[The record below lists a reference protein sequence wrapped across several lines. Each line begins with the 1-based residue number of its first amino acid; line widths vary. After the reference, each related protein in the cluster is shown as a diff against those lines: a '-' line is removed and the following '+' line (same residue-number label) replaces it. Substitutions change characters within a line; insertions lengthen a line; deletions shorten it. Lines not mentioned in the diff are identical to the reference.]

1 MASSVR
7 EKVVEQIRAAKRAM
21 RDAEKVVKTKLVR
34 ARDEKGRLKADDPS
48 TPDVNEAWEEV
59 PVEEKKP
66 VKKAAAKKKA
76 PAKKPAAKK
85 SAKQLIE
92 ENNHGRCS
100 NSGHED
106 HNFTRRDS

>member
-21 RDAEKVVKTKLVR
+21 RDAETMVKTKLIR
-34 ARDEKGRLKADDPS
+34 ARDDKGHYVKDDPD
-48 TPDVNEAWEEV
+48 TIENEAWVEV

-66 VKKAAAKKKA
+66 AKKAAAKKKA

-85 SAKQLIE
+85 SAK
-92 ENNHGRCS
+92 
-100 NSGHED
+100 
-106 HNFTRRDS
+106 

>member
-21 RDAEKVVKTKLVR
+21 RDAETMVKTKLIR
-34 ARDEKGRLKADDPS
+34 ARDDKGHYVKDDPD
-48 TPDVNEAWEEV
+48 TIENEAWVEV
-59 PVEEKKP
+59 PVEENKP

-85 SAKQLIE
+85 SAK
-92 ENNHGRCS
+92 
-100 NSGHED
+100 
-106 HNFTRRDS
+106 

>member
-21 RDAEKVVKTKLVR
+21 RDAENVVKTKLVR
-34 ARDEKGRLKADDPS
+34 ARDDKGHYVKDDP
-48 TPDVNEAWEEV
+48 TTEVNEAWVEV

-106 HNFTRRDS
+106 HNSTGRDS

>member
-21 RDAEKVVKTKLVR
+21 RDAETMVKTKLVR
-34 ARDEKGRLKADDPS
+34 ARDDKGHYVKDDPS
-48 TPDVNEAWEEV
+48 TEVNEAWVEV

-85 SAKQLIE
+85 SAK
-92 ENNHGRCS
+92 
-100 NSGHED
+100 
-106 HNFTRRDS
+106 

>member
-21 RDAEKVVKTKLVR
+21 RDAETIVKTKLVR
-34 ARDEKGRLKADDPS
+34 ARDDKGHYVKDDP
-48 TPDVNEAWEEV
+48 TTEVNEAWGEV

-85 SAKQLIE
+85 SAK
-92 ENNHGRCS
+92 
-100 NSGHED
+100 
-106 HNFTRRDS
+106 

>member
-21 RDAEKVVKTKLVR
+21 REAETMVKTKLIR
-34 ARDEKGRLKADDPS
+34 ARDDKGHYVKDDPD
-48 TPDVNEAWEEV
+48 TIENEAWVEV

-85 SAKQLIE
+85 SAK
-92 ENNHGRCS
+92 
-100 NSGHED
+100 
-106 HNFTRRDS
+106 

>member
-21 RDAEKVVKTKLVR
+21 RDAENVVKTKLVR
-34 ARDEKGRLKADDPS
+34 ARDDKGHYVKDDP
-48 TPDVNEAWEEV
+48 TTEVNEAWVEV

>member
-21 RDAEKVVKTKLVR
+21 REAENVVKTKLVR
-34 ARDEKGRLKADDPS
+34 ARDDKGHYVKDDP
-48 TPDVNEAWEEV
+48 TNEVNEAWEEV

-106 HNFTRRDS
+106 HNSTGRDS

>member
-21 RDAEKVVKTKLVR
+21 RDAETIVKTKFVR
-34 ARDEKGRLKADDPS
+34 ARDERGHYVKDDPD
-48 TPDVNEAWEEV
+48 TVVDEAWVEV

-66 VKKAAAKKKA
+66 AKKAAAKKKA
-76 PAKKPAAKK
+76 PAKK

-106 HNFTRRDS
+106 HNSTGRDS

>member
-21 RDAEKVVKTKLVR
+21 RDAETMVKTKLVR
-34 ARDEKGRLKADDPS
+34 ARDDKGHYVKDDP
-48 TPDVNEAWEEV
+48 TTEVNEAWVEV

-106 HNFTRRDS
+106 HNSTGRDS

>member
-21 RDAEKVVKTKLVR
+21 RDAETIVKTKLVR
-34 ARDEKGRLKADDPS
+34 ARDDKGHYVKDDP
-48 TPDVNEAWEEV
+48 TTEVNEAWVEV

-106 HNFTRRDS
+106 HNSTGRDS

>member
-21 RDAEKVVKTKLVR
+21 RDAENVVKTKLVR
-34 ARDEKGRLKADDPS
+34 ARDDKGHYVQDDPK
-48 TPDVNEAWEEV
+48 TEVNEAWVEV

-85 SAKQLIE
+85 SAK
-92 ENNHGRCS
+92 
-100 NSGHED
+100 
-106 HNFTRRDS
+106 

>member
-21 RDAEKVVKTKLVR
+21 RDAETMVKTKLVR
-34 ARDEKGRLKADDPS
+34 ARDDKGHYVKDDPD
-48 TPDVNEAWEEV
+48 TIENEAWVEV

-85 SAKQLIE
+85 SAK
-92 ENNHGRCS
+92 
-100 NSGHED
+100 
-106 HNFTRRDS
+106 

>member
-21 RDAEKVVKTKLVR
+21 RDAETIVKTKLVR
-34 ARDEKGRLKADDPS
+34 ARDDKGHYVKDDPS
-48 TPDVNEAWEEV
+48 TEVNEAWVEV

-100 NSGHED
+100 NSGYED
-106 HNFTRRDS
+106 HNSTGRNS

>member
-7 EKVVEQIRAAKRAM
+7 EKMVEQIRAAKRAM
-21 RDAEKVVKTKLVR
+21 RDAEKVIKTKFVR

-76 PAKKPAAKK
+76 PAKKKPAAKK
-85 SAKQLIE
+85 SAK
-92 ENNHGRCS
+92 
-100 NSGHED
+100 
-106 HNFTRRDS
+106 

>member
-21 RDAEKVVKTKLVR
+21 RDAETMVKTKLVR
-34 ARDEKGRLKADDPS
+34 ARDDKGHYVKDDPS
-48 TPDVNEAWEEV
+48 TEVNEAWVEV

-106 HNFTRRDS
+106 HNSTGRDS

>member
-21 RDAEKVVKTKLVR
+21 RDAETMVKTKLIR
-34 ARDEKGRLKADDPS
+34 ARDDKGHYVKDDPD
-48 TPDVNEAWEEV
+48 TIENEAWVEV

-92 ENNHGRCS
+92 ENNYGRCS

-106 HNFTRRDS
+106 HNTTGRDS

>member
-21 RDAEKVVKTKLVR
+21 RDAETIVKTKLVR
-34 ARDEKGRLKADDPS
+34 ARDDKGHYVKDDP
-48 TPDVNEAWEEV
+48 TTEVNEAWVEV

-100 NSGHED
+100 NSGNEN
-106 HNFTRRDS
+106 HNSTGRDS

>member
-21 RDAEKVVKTKLVR
+21 RDAETMVKTKLIR
-34 ARDEKGRLKADDPS
+34 ARDDKGHYVKDDPD
-48 TPDVNEAWEEV
+48 TIENEAWVEV

-85 SAKQLIE
+85 SAK
-92 ENNHGRCS
+92 
-100 NSGHED
+100 
-106 HNFTRRDS
+106 

>member
-7 EKVVEQIRAAKRAM
+7 DKVVEQIRAAKRAM
-21 RDAEKVVKTKLVR
+21 RDAETIVKTKLVR
-34 ARDEKGRLKADDPS
+34 ARDDKGHYVKDDP
-48 TPDVNEAWEEV
+48 TTEVNEAWVEV

-100 NSGHED
+100 NSGHEA
-106 HNFTRRDS
+106 HTSTGRDS

>member
-21 RDAEKVVKTKLVR
+21 RDAETMVKTKLVR
-34 ARDEKGRLKADDPS
+34 ARDDKGHYVKDDPS
-48 TPDVNEAWEEV
+48 TEVNEAWVEV

-100 NSGHED
+100 NSSHED
-106 HNFTRRDS
+106 YDFTGRDS

>member
-21 RDAEKVVKTKLVR
+21 RDAETMVKTKLIR
-34 ARDEKGRLKADDPS
+34 ARDDKGHYVKDDPD
-48 TPDVNEAWEEV
+48 TIENEAWVEV

-106 HNFTRRDS
+106 HNSTGRDS

>member
-21 RDAEKVVKTKLVR
+21 RDAETIVKTKLVR
-34 ARDEKGRLKADDPS
+34 ARDDMGHYVKVVPTTE
-48 TPDVNEAWEEV
+48 VNEAWVEV

-85 SAKQLIE
+85 SAK
-92 ENNHGRCS
+92 
-100 NSGHED
+100 
-106 HNFTRRDS
+106 

>member
-21 RDAEKVVKTKLVR
+21 RDAETMVKTKLIR
-34 ARDEKGRLKADDPS
+34 ARDDKGHYVKDDPS
-48 TPDVNEAWEEV
+48 TEVNEAWVEV

-106 HNFTRRDS
+106 HNSTGRDS

>member
-21 RDAEKVVKTKLVR
+21 RDAENVVKTKLVR
-34 ARDEKGRLKADDPS
+34 ARDDKGHYVKDDP
-48 TPDVNEAWEEV
+48 TTEVNEAWVEV

-76 PAKKPAAKK
+76 PAKKQAAKK

-106 HNFTRRDS
+106 HNSTGRDS

>member
-34 ARDEKGRLKADDPS
+34 ARDDKGHYVKDDP
-48 TPDVNEAWEEV
+48 TTEVNEAWVEV
-59 PVEEKKP
+59 PVEENKP

-106 HNFTRRDS
+106 HNSTGRDS

>member
-21 RDAEKVVKTKLVR
+21 REAENVVKTKLVR
-34 ARDEKGRLKADDPS
+34 ARDDKGHYVKDDP
-48 TPDVNEAWEEV
+48 TTEVNEAWEEV

>member
-21 RDAEKVVKTKLVR
+21 RDAETMVKTKLVR
-34 ARDEKGRLKADDPS
+34 ARDDKGHYVKDDPS
-48 TPDVNEAWEEV
+48 TEVNEAWVEV

-106 HNFTRRDS
+106 HNTTGRDS

>member
-21 RDAEKVVKTKLVR
+21 RDADTIVKTKLVR
-34 ARDEKGRLKADDPS
+34 ARDDKGHYVKDDP
-48 TPDVNEAWEEV
+48 TTEVNEAWVEV

-106 HNFTRRDS
+106 HNSTGRDS

>member
-21 RDAEKVVKTKLVR
+21 RDAETMVKTKLVR
-34 ARDEKGRLKADDPS
+34 ARDDKGHYVKDDP
-48 TPDVNEAWEEV
+48 TTEVNEAWVEV

-106 HNFTRRDS
+106 HNTTGRDS